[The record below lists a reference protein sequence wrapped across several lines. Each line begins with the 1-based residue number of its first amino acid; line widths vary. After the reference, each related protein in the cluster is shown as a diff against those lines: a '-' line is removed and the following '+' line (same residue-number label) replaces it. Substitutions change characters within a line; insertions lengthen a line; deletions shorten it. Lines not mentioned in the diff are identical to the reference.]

1 MSHLTQN
8 SPLLE
13 TVGYIFLFL
22 LLYILFPIYTA
33 GGLGQYQHRILFL
46 FYLINIINV
55 FCLLKKYSQQKYN
68 LDNRIQDFQ
77 EKINVLN
84 AQTSQE
90 CENNA
95 ALKIKIIRYNNLKN
109 IIEELNR
116 SLDIDSVAESLT
128 SIVFSTISNSKG
140 VCILYLIDKQ
150 LNLQIFKTRKEDK
163 NLVIKAKEGDIFDFW
178 VLRHASP
185 LLIEDAR
192 KDFRFDLEKLKNKDD
207 RAVLSVISTPLLSE
221 HRFLGTLRL
230 DNSQANFYSQDDLRF
245 LVSICDLGAAALE
258 NSELFQRIQ
267 DLAIHD
273 GLTSLYTKGYFLQR
287 LKEECKR
294 GMRYGKMFSL
304 LMLDIDFFKNYNDK
318 FGHTAGDIVLKE
330 LSHLM
335 AESLK
340 ESKPIIGRVGGEE
353 FCIILLGIDKKKAC
367 QIADELRQKI
377 EKQKINLRRQDT
389 AVTVS
394 IGVVTSPGDATEE
407 DELIKK
413 ADRAMYEA
421 KQKGRNQVC
430 CI

>member
-1 MSHLTQN
+1 LSK
-8 SPLLE
+8 SLLLK
-13 TVGYIFLFL
+13 TAGYIFLFL

-33 GGLGQYQHRILFL
+33 SCLRQYQYRILFL
-46 FYLINIINV
+46 FYLTNIINV
-55 FCLLKKYSQQKYN
+55 FYLIKKYSQTRYE
-68 LDNRIQDFQ
+68 LGTRIQDFQ

-84 AQTSQE
+84 AQTSQGRK
-90 CENNA
+90 NNSG
-95 ALKIKIIRYNNLKN
+95 LKVKIMRYNNLKD

-128 SIVFSTISNSKG
+128 SIVFSTVSNSKG
-140 VCILYLIDKQ
+140 VCILYLINKQ

-192 KDFRFDLEKLKNKDD
+192 KDFRFDLEKLKNKES
-207 RAVLSVISTPLLSE
+207 RPVLSLISTPLLSE

-258 NSELFQRIQ
+258 NSELFGRIQ

-273 GLTSLYTKGYFLQR
+273 NLTSLYTKGYFLQR
-287 LKEECKR
+287 LKEESKR

-304 LMLDIDFFKNYNDK
+304 LMLDIDFFKNYNDRY
-318 FGHTAGDIVLKE
+318 GHTAGDIVLKK

-367 QIADELRQKI
+367 RIADELRRKI
-377 EKQKINLRRQDT
+377 EKEKINLRRQDT

-394 IGVVTSPGDATEE
+394 IGVVTFPADATEE

-413 ADRAMYEA
+413 ADKAMYEA
-421 KQKGRNQVC
+421 KQKGRNRVC